1 MRRSHTDYLND
12 MVHYAQKVRE
22 FTKGLEYEQFVRNEE
37 KFLAV
42 IHAIQIIGEA
52 AHRLPKHFKAQHPGV
67 PWDDIAGMR
76 HFIVHSYYVVDP
88 RIVWRTIQE
97 DIPALQQM
105 LAEILAATQ
114 EEENA

>member
-1 MRRSHTDYLND
+1 MKRAYSDYLSD
-12 MVHYAQKVRE
+12 MVYYAQRVRE
-22 FTKGLEYEQFVRNEE
+22 FTENVEYEQFVRDEE

-52 AHRLPKHFKAQHPGV
+52 AHRLPKSFKARYPQV

-97 DIPALQQM
+97 DIPALQSM
-105 LAEILAATQ
+105 LAEIRSEIQ
-114 EEENA
+114 EQGD